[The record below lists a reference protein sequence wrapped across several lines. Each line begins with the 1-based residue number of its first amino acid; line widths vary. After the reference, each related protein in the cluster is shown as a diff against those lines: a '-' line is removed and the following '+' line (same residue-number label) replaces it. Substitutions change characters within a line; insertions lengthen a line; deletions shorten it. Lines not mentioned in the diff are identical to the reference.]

1 MLASVTTVILVIVGV
16 LVGIMA
22 LGFAALLLLA
32 WRMGKSIEASMRADA
47 QVPARAW
54 LQVAAGFINY
64 RDPAYSHG
72 EAGCKVSLKRDWNI
86 ENREGVLKR
95 AEILDSMMI
104 ANPAWHGTRLVN
116 MLRIAAGA
124 GYLTPEEAWERA
136 TEPGRRIQ
144 AAYKSWD
151 EVAIAMQAAL
161 DEQKGE
167 WVAKAREAFNGNLAQ
182 LRKVHFRGVEY
193 GTKF

>member
-1 MLASVTTVILVIVGV
+1 MLASVTVVILIIVGAIVGV
-16 LVGIMA
+16 MA
-22 LGFAALLLLA
+22 LAFGALLVLA
-32 WRMGKSIEASMRADA
+32 WRLGKSIEASMHTDA
-47 QVPARAW
+47 QIPARAW
-54 LQVAAGFINY
+54 LQVAFGFINY

-86 ENREGVLKR
+86 ENREGLLKR
-95 AEILDSMMI
+95 AELLESMMI

-124 GYLTPEEAWERA
+124 GYLTPEEGWERSA
-136 TEPGRRIQ
+136 GPGRAIQ

-151 EVAIAMQAAL
+151 DVANAMQAAL
-161 DEQKGE
+161 NEQKGD

-182 LRKVHFRGVEY
+182 LRKSNFRGVEY
-193 GTKF
+193 GLKF

>member
-1 MLASVTTVILVIVGV
+1 MLASVTTVILIIVGA

-32 WRMGKSIEASMRADA
+32 WRMGKSIETSMQADA
-47 QVPARAW
+47 KVPARAW

-72 EAGCKVSLKRDWNI
+72 EAGCKVSLKRDWGI
-86 ENREGVLKR
+86 ESREALLER
-95 AEILDSMMI
+95 AGILESMMV
-104 ANPAWHGTRLVN
+104 ANPAWHGTRIVN

-124 GYLTPEEAWERA
+124 GYLTPDEAWERA

-151 EVAIAMQAAL
+151 EVANAMQAAL
-161 DEQKGE
+161 NEQKGE
-167 WVAKAREAFNGNLAQ
+167 WVPKAREAFNANLVQ
-182 LRKVHFRGVEY
+182 LRKVNFRGIEY
-193 GTKF
+193 DASF